1 VPIIDPQLDVVVL
14 LDSST
19 GERTTV
25 FVSPVA
31 GTNEA
36 SELWWERGT
45 AHYVLY
51 QTDEYYDERLR
62 SRRGAGQMISP
73 RDPTKRLVLVG
84 PVCGVLLREDRFIEI
99 ARARV
104 NPQSTEAPAS

>member
-14 LDSST
+14 LDPST
-19 GERTTV
+19 GEREMV
-25 FVSPVA
+25 FVSPAA

-36 SELWWERGT
+36 SELWWESGT

-51 QTDEYYDERLR
+51 HADEYYDERLR
-62 SRRGAGQMISP
+62 SGREAGQMLSP
-73 RDPTKRLVLVG
+73 RDRTRRLVHVG
-84 PVCGVLLREDRFIEI
+84 MVYGVLLRESRFMEI

-104 NPQSTEAPAS
+104 HPQSGESPVP